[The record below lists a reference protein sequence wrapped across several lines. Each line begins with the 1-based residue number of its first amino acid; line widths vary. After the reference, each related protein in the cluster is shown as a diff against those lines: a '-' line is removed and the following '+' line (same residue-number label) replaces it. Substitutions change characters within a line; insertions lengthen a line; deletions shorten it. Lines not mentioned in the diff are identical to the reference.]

1 MKRATPIVPPH
12 TPAPTLRS
20 RLKACGRSAWL
31 PPLCHHSP
39 TASPDPSLAT
49 PGPYL
54 QGTAVPS
61 RPAGSPA
68 RPLVPGS
75 TEVPRPGLPRVLV
88 RPGGLFRRPQTRIPP
103 RPSLMDS
110 TGCPQS
116 RAPRRYPPP
125 GIPRRPPSRGRPRLS
140 IPVSPVVSCSGL
152 PPWPVGPRATL
163 WPPTRANTAPPSARR
178 ASPVAPRPADS
189 PAARTPGL
197 HRGLPIRP
205 PPPWPRA
212 GLPRRPP
219 YRAPPRLSLP
229 VSTVEYCSGLTRGGS
244 ARVTTRGSE
253 TRSTRA
259 PPSRSPASPPR
270 PMMG

>member
-152 PPWPVGPRATL
+152 PRGQSAPGLPCGPRPGLTL
-163 WPPTRANTAPPSARR
+163 LPPPHGGPHPSPPVPRTPPRPGLPACTVVSRSGPPRR
-178 ASPVAPRPADS
+178 GPVPGSPVAP
-189 PAARTPGL
+189 
-197 HRGLPIRP
+197 PI
-205 PPPWPRA
+205 
-212 GLPRRPP
+212 GLPR
-219 YRAPPRLSLP
+219 
-229 VSTVEYCSGLTRGGS
+229 GS
-244 ARVTTRGSE
+244 
-253 TRSTRA
+253 
-259 PPSRSPASPPR
+259 PSRSPPWSIAPGSHVGAR
-270 PMMG
+270 PG